1 MPFSFGSASIGIAS
15 RFWYNCRTN
24 DMVSV
29 VGWLACLSDEFV
41 EFSTV
46 YSFIF
51 KPRYTATLNASKPD
65 KSFCRTLN
73 YWPKDFFT
81 YR

>member
-1 MPFSFGSASIGIAS
+1 MADRQSSDMPFSVGSASIGIAS

-51 KPRYTATLNASKPD
+51 KPRYTATFKCVQARKVFLQDA
-65 KSFCRTLN
+65 
-73 YWPKDFFT
+73 
-81 YR
+81 